1 MTARRFTNDYREE
14 ATLRDGSPVVFRLV
28 RPDDK
33 ELMLDGL
40 ARMSAESRFRRF
52 FSHRERLSASE
63 LAYLTELDHER
74 HFAIAA
80 GRPAVGV
87 AGMEVEV
94 GLGVARFVV
103 LEDPAGDG
111 PRAAEAA
118 IAVVDDA
125 QGLGLGRML
134 FERLVMAAAERGVAV
149 FRFDVLAEND
159 TMLGLV
165 KTLFPSASSHV
176 DESIMTIDCPIP
188 DFSQHVP
195 GERPPGAL
203 YRMLKLAAEGA
214 VRILRGARE
223 SESLNAVLKSGTGTT
238 KEPHH
243 TLVELIGLTDEDG
256 PAP

>member
-1 MTARRFTNDYREE
+1 
-14 ATLRDGSPVVFRLV
+14 LRAVGPFVFRLI
-28 RPDDK
+28 RPDDN

-80 GRPAVGV
+80 GRPAIGV

-94 GLGVARFVV
+94 GLVVARFVE
-103 LEDPAGDG
+103 LDDPTGHG

-134 FERLVMAAAERGVAV
+134 FERLVMAAAERGIAV

-176 DESIMTIDCPIP
+176 DVGIMTIDCPIP
-188 DFSQHVP
+188 DFVTHDP
-195 GERPPGAL
+195 GEQPPEDLNRMPPRPAGRAV
-203 YRMLKLAAEGA
+203 KQFHSAA
-214 VRILRGARE
+214 
-223 SESLNAVLKSGTGTT
+223 
-238 KEPHH
+238 
-243 TLVELIGLTDEDG
+243 
-256 PAP
+256 